1 MLYTTASILA
11 FAAAASAVTI
21 PVQVGVVS
29 PDKPNIFSPE
39 DITAEVGDIIE
50 FKFNPKNHTVTQSSF
65 AAPCKPISGGFFSE
79 FVPVPVGQT
88 SSTTFQITVTSRDP
102 IWFYCSQTT
111 GKHCQNGMVGAINA
125 PKEGAKTLA
134 LYKEGAAALKN
145 QNLTDTAP
153 TTGKSQ
159 SIALPP
165 PAAGN
170 GTAVTSVTGG
180 STTVYPTVI
189 TSTYAVQT
197 SAAVAYTSGGSVY
210 TSYTPTSYMTTATLS
225 STVTSV
231 SGGTTATG
239 AAGGAAA
246 SSSSTAQ
253 SGAAATGAPGSF
265 FAAGAVVLGALAMI

>member
-1 MLYTTASILA
+1 MERVYSGTAPCDKGWWSEAKAILLSYTPSSIFSTVQDTFATISFCNLINLISANMLYTTASILA

-50 FKFNPKNHTVTQSSF
+50 FKFNPK
-65 AAPCKPISGGFFSE
+65 
-79 FVPVPVGQT
+79 
-88 SSTTFQITVTSRDP
+88 ITVTSRDP

-165 PAAGN
+165 PA
-170 GTAVTSVTGG
+170 
-180 STTVYPTVI
+180 
-189 TSTYAVQT
+189 AVQT